1 MRNRQLAE
9 DARALVRTAQER
21 ARTLGHPEIG
31 SEHLLFAVADAP
43 TRVGEVARDYGLTP
57 DGVATQ
63 TDRLLARPRRA
74 FDNLDAEALAAI
86 GIDLDAVREALE
98 TNFGPI
104 PPPWPRTRPPRLPG
118 HLPITGRARSCL
130 RAAATEARRRGVS
143 PARGQ
148 SPRCCRGRHVWRDGA
163 ADPDRPRH
171 FSAGTS
177 DGASRPHVVTS

>member
-1 MRNRQLAE
+1 MRNRQFAE

-21 ARTLGHPEIG
+21 ARTLGHPGIG
-31 SEHLLFAVADAP
+31 SEHLLFAVANAP
-43 TRVGEVARDYGLTP
+43 TRVGEVAREYGLTP

-74 FDNLDAEALAAI
+74 FDNVDAEALAAI

-104 PPPWPRTRPPRLPG
+104 PPPWPRTRRPRLPG

-130 RAAATEARRRGVS
+130 RAAVTEAGRRGVS
-143 PARGQ
+143 PA
-148 SPRCCRGRHVWRDGA
+148 GA
-163 ADPDRPRH
+163 SHLGAVVV
-171 FSAGTS
+171 GTS
-177 DGASRPHVVTS
+177 GGMVPPILSALGISAPALRTALLERTW